1 MMVTFC
7 SQRALRSWSSCPFQN
22 LEVLCHPTMA
32 SKILK
37 LGVER
42 AAFDRKLAATGLD
55 KGSPV
60 EATTAAAVKTHP
72 LEVHLRM
79 KEVAF

>member
-1 MMVTFC
+1 
-7 SQRALRSWSSCPFQN
+7 
-22 LEVLCHPTMA
+22 MA
-32 SKILK
+32 SKNLK

-42 AAFDRKLAATGLD
+42 AAFDRKLAA

-60 EATTAAAVKTHP
+60 EATTAVKTHP